1 MISLKQITN
10 TTAKELNEDPDLVY
24 KIAQYQFQFILDV
37 MKDLD
42 DVHDILIHK
51 LFRFHLKPRFK
62 IDKQRDYSPKI

>member
-1 MISLKQITN
+1 
-10 TTAKELNEDPDLVY
+10 
-24 KIAQYQFQFILDV
+24 